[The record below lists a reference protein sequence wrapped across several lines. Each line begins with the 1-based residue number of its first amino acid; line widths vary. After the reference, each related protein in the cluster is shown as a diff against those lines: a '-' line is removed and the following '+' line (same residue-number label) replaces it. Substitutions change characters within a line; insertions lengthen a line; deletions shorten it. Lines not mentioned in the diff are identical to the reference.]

1 MIEVKTV
8 IRTSEEQS
16 KAMQVLGHLVNG
28 TIVNFNE
35 PTLDVFNPAHG
46 TLTKKLEVGG
56 KVAVEAAV
64 SAAEKALPDWS
75 KTPAIKRARVMFKFK
90 DLLEQNSGRICELI
104 GQEHGKIVHDAR
116 GELQRGIEN
125 VEFACAAPELLKG
138 AYSKEIGS
146 SIDCWSEFPP
156 VGIVAGITPFNFPA
170 MIPLWMYPLAIV
182 CGNCFVLK
190 PSEKDPTSTMFIA
203 ELLYE
208 AGLPEGVL
216 NIVNGNDKTV
226 QLLLE
231 DNRIGSVSFVGST
244 RVARSVYTSAVNQG
258 KRCQALGGAKNH
270 AVVMPDSDID
280 SVVNQLIGAAFGSS
294 GQRCMAISV
303 AVLVGNALAEKFIE
317 KIRLNIF

>member
-1 MIEVKTV
+1 M
-8 IRTSEEQS
+8 
-16 KAMQVLGHLVNG
+16 MQ
-28 TIVNFNE
+28 
-35 PTLDVFNPAHG
+35 
-46 TLTKKLEVGG
+46 K
-56 KVAVEAAV
+56 
-64 SAAEKALPDWS
+64 
-75 KTPAIKRARVMFKFK
+75 
-90 DLLEQNSGRICELI
+90 
-104 GQEHGKIVHDAR
+104 
-116 GELQRGIEN
+116 ELQRGIEN

-138 AYSKEIGS
+138 EHSKEIGS

-156 VGIVAGITPFNFPA
+156 VGIVVGITPFNFPA

-231 DNRIGSVSFVGST
+231 DKRIGAVSFVGST

-258 KRCQALGGAKNH
+258 KRCQAFGGAKNH

-280 SVVNQLIGAAFGSS
+280 SVVNQLIGAAFGSGTTLYGDICS
-294 GQRCMAISV
+294 SIGWRCVS
-303 AVLVGNALAEKFIE
+303 
-317 KIRLNIF
+317 